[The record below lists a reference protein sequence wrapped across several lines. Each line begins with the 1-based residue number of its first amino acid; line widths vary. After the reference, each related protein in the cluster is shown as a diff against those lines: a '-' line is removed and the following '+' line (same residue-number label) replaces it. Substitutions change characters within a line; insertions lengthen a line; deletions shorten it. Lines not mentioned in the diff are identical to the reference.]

1 MKKTLLV
8 LSLLSLVACSDNK
21 AADLTDKQQELYAA
35 QPIIA
40 PTTTVEA
47 TETSESDE
55 GYSGGEM
62 IAAGVAGAAVGALAA
77 NALSNNTSSR
87 KVEACDW
94 DDHPNEPECRGT
106 QKYYKWKRE
115 QDAKK
120 RAELAN
126 KRKVAAMK
134 KKRKPQ

>member
-8 LSLLSLVACSDNK
+8 LSLLSLIACSDNE
-21 AADLTDKQQELYAA
+21 AADLTEKQVQQYVA

-47 TETSESDE
+47 TETSEGDE

-62 IAAGVAGAAVGALAA
+62 IVAGVAGAAVGALAA
-77 NALSNNTSSR
+77 NALSNKKYNTE
-87 KVEACDW
+87 KCDW

-106 QKYYKWKRE
+106 KKYYDWK
-115 QDAKK
+115 AKQ
-120 RAELAN
+120 
-126 KRKVAAMK
+126 RKSTTK
-134 KKRKPQ
+134 KYKRKPQ

>member
-21 AADLTDKQQELYAA
+21 AADLTEKQVQQYVA

-47 TETSESDE
+47 TETSEGDE

-77 NALSNNTSSR
+77 NALSNKKHNTE
-87 KVEACDW
+87 KCDW

-106 QKYYKWKRE
+106 KKYYDWKAEEDRK
-115 QDAKK
+115 AKAK
-120 RAELAN
+120 Q
-126 KRKVAAMK
+126 RKSTTK
-134 KKRKPQ
+134 KYKRKPR